1 LYKKKYINTPKQEEI
16 FETPAENNETPIT
29 TPTKYTTNNTYM
41 DKTQFRDNIGGL
53 GI

>member
-1 LYKKKYINTPKQEEI
+1 MMQGTTPYV
-16 FETPAENNETPIT
+16 ETPI